1 MDQEGL
7 EMQKQQ
13 ISSGSPWEAA
23 AGYSRAVRVGN
34 MIFIAG
40 TTASGPNGQ
49 PLYPGDAYAQ
59 TRTILSRIDA
69 VLHELGSSLNDVVQ
83 TRLYVRDIKRWEEIG
98 RAHGEVFREIRPAT
112 TMVEVNRLIDPAL
125 MVEIEV
131 MAVIAESAEAEEYA
145 EC

>member
-1 MDQEGL
+1 
-7 EMQKQQ
+7 MQKQQ

-49 PLYPGDAYAQ
+49 PLYPGDAYRQ
-59 TRTILSRIDA
+59 TRTILSRIDS

-131 MAVIAESAEAEEYA
+131 MAVIAESASAEEYA